1 MNPQERR
8 PAANLQ
14 VCEHLP
20 LSDPRPELSTS
31 LVLRLQKRFA
41 RPLASPPLLEV
52 LERLA
57 GLDENRRLAAGCLVA
72 TSDHV
77 GCVTANDAMRT
88 QLKHIANPSDRG
100 GWIWL
105 EAPALTPRQRH
116 RA

>member
-8 PAANLQ
+8 PAATSKS
-14 VCEHLP
+14 VSTSHWAIP
-20 LSDPRPELSTS
+20 VLSLAPS
-31 LVLRLQKRFA
+31 LVLRLQKRFT

-72 TSDHV
+72 TSDRV

-88 QLKHIANPSDRG
+88 QLKHVANPSDRG

-105 EAPALTPRQRH
+105 ERPLL
-116 RA
+116 